1 LKITEVPIQLLPIE
15 NDGFHILV
23 QGKINR
29 KKALFL
35 VDTGASRS
43 VFDQHG
49 IKKFLNKATFEENE
63 RLSTGLGTN
72 TMPSLVTEI
81 ASISFGH
88 LVIKDYTAIAIDLK
102 HVFESYDK
110 LGLPA
115 IDGILGGDI
124 LLTYRCVINYG
135 KRTLKLYEKNK

>member
-1 LKITEVPIQLLPIE
+1 LKITIVPIQLLPIE

-23 QGKINR
+23 KGKINR

-49 IKKFLNKATFEENE
+49 IRKFMSEATFEANE

-72 TMPSLVTEI
+72 SMPSMVTEI
-81 ASISFGH
+81 ASISFGD

-110 LGLPA
+110 LGLPN

-124 LLTYRCVINYG
+124 LVTYRCVINYG
-135 KRTLKLYEKNK
+135 KRRLKFYEKNK